1 MKGLFV
7 MNLFVERLLELEGF
21 LVGLF
26 VGLFAGP
33 FAGLFA

>member
-7 MNLFVERLLELEGF
+7 MNLFVKILLELEGF
-21 LVGLF
+21 SVGLF

>member
-1 MKGLFV
+1 VKGLFV